1 MDRWRYLSGTETPPG
16 ERSQHKQAG
25 VRLYDGDSKTNV
37 EDVTLELTSHRL
49 IIRDW
54 DMVLDLSK
62 VSLVDKEDGGFFGSD
77 KINLRLYPLSPSELP
92 ADRPFM
98 KQKHN
103 SIKISFRGGGQTEFH
118 HQLSRCL
125 EAKAWK
131 VEPAVS
137 RAPARREIRAG
148 ITGIEKKIN
157 LKARQ
162 DNANISKAFE
172 DLNKLMEMAKP
183 MVQLAQSISTKIR
196 DKQGEIT
203 EDETVQFKSYLLSL
217 GVDDPIT
224 KDTAGSDKKYY
235 QGLAREMF
243 LILDQPIQQSGG
255 MITLTDA
262 FVRVNRARGLELV
275 SPDDILMAAKSLKET
290 SLPMRLHTFQSGVLV
305 LMTSNHSEEEIR
317 QDLMNQVESIVILCS
332 SSYCLPQ
339 VESLGSLTAEE
350 LSRLQ
355 GLSVILATERL
366 LSAETEGLLCRDYSV
381 EGLRFYQNRFLTLE

>member
-1 MDRWRYLSGTETPPG
+1 MDRWRYLSGMETPGG
-16 ERSQHKQAG
+16 ERSLHKQTG

-54 DMVLDLSK
+54 DLAMDLSK
-62 VSLVDKEDGGFFGSD
+62 VAQADKEDGGFFGSD
-77 KINLRLYPLSPSELP
+77 KINLRLFPLTPSELT
-92 ADRPFM
+92 ADRPFT
-98 KQKHN
+98 KQKHTA
-103 SIKISFRGGGQTEFH
+103 IKISFRGGGQTEFH
-118 HQLSRCL
+118 QQLTGCL
-125 EAKAWK
+125 DSKAWK

-137 RAPARREIRAG
+137 RAPPKREIRAG

-172 DLNKLMEMAKP
+172 DLDKLMEMAKP
-183 MVQLAQSISTKIR
+183 MVKLANSISTKIR
-196 DKQGEIT
+196 EKQGEIT

-243 LILDQPIQQSGG
+243 LILDQPIQESGG

-305 LMTSNHSEEEIR
+305 LMTSVHSEEEIR
-317 QDLMNQVESIVILCS
+317 QDLMNQVEHV
-332 SSYCLPQ
+332 
-339 VESLGSLTAEE
+339 V
-350 LSRLQ
+350 
-355 GLSVILATERL
+355 
-366 LSAETEGLLCRDYSV
+366 RDV
-381 EGLRFYQNRFLTLE
+381 GM

>member
-1 MDRWRYLSGTETPPG
+1 MDRWRYLSGAAAAPG
-16 ERSQHKQAG
+16 ERSLHQQTG

-37 EDVTLELTSHRL
+37 EDISLELTSHRL
-49 IIRDW
+49 LIKDW
-54 DMVLDLSK
+54 DMVLDLNK
-62 VSLVDKEDGGFFGSD
+62 VAVAEKEDGGFFGSD
-77 KINLRLYPLSPSELP
+77 KIVLRLYPLTPSELS
-92 ADRPFM
+92 AERPFT

-103 SIKISFRGGGQTEFH
+103 SIKISFRGGGQAEFH
-118 HQLSRCL
+118 QHLSRSL
-125 EAKAWK
+125 DSKAWK

-137 RAPARREIRAG
+137 RAPAKKEIRTG

-183 MVQLAQSISTKIR
+183 MVRLAQSISTKIR
-196 DKQGEIT
+196 EKQGEIT

-235 QGLAREMF
+235 QGLAKEMF
-243 LILDQPIQQSGG
+243 LILDQPIQESGG

-317 QDLMNQVESIVILCS
+317 QDLRNQVESM
-332 SSYCLPQ
+332 
-339 VESLGSLTAEE
+339 GSLTAEE
-350 LSRLQ
+350 LSRKQ

-366 LSAETEGLLCRDYSV
+366 LAAESEGLLCRDYSV
-381 EGLRFYQNRFLTLE
+381 QGLRFYPNRFLAEEE